1 MLIKLVEVFK
11 NGSYNDGNGLIK
23 PRYSLRET
31 YVNPDHVVCMREE
44 SDLSIEESESAVINE
59 IDPRQEFTKIHIN
72 RGPPSSRPTSL
83 APLSRVRHR
92 SDGFSS
98 KCPPLLYSADN
109 LFL

>member
-11 NGSYNDGNGLIK
+11 NGSYNEDGLIK

-31 YVNPDHVVCMREE
+31 YVNPDHVVCLREE

-72 RGPPSSRPTSL
+72 RGQTGLDITVVGSL
-83 APLSRVRHR
+83 NTVQEKMV
-92 SDGFSS
+92 GEQ
-98 KCPPLLYSADN
+98 KELLKG
-109 LFL
+109 

>member
-31 YVNPDHVVCMREE
+31 YVNPDQVVCMREE

-72 RGPPSSRPTSL
+72 RGQTGLDITVVGSL
-83 APLSRVRHR
+83 NTVQEKMV
-92 SDGFSS
+92 GEQ
-98 KCPPLLYSADN
+98 KELLKG
-109 LFL
+109 